1 MSQKK
6 EWSDL
11 TDQEL
16 LVEAKRVKWSAITRA
31 FVIGFMI
38 GVMLYSVAK
47 NTWGLVTLIPLFF
60 IYKLTSSPNDY
71 KKLKELLRE
80 RNLS

>member
-1 MSQKK
+1 MSKKK

-16 LVEAKRVKWSAITRA
+16 LVVAKRVKWSAITRA

-38 GVMLYSVAK
+38 GVMLCSVAK

-60 IYKLTSSPNDY
+60 IYKLTSSSNDC